1 MLMQP
6 ATLPA
11 SGAQLASGE
20 TARVRVLIVD
30 DDADFK
36 RALATLL
43 DMMGYEV
50 RTAQDGLHGL
60 DTIEAFR
67 PQCAVLDVDLP
78 GVDGVEIARRLRRQP
93 WGRDIVLI
101 AMTGWSR
108 NEDRAAA
115 MLAGFDHFLA
125 KPVNLDELFALLP
138 DAEPPRPEQH

>member
-1 MLMQP
+1 MMTQP
-6 ATLPA
+6 AAPA
-11 SGAQLASGE
+11 AGGTAQGG
-20 TARVRVLIVD
+20 TPARVRVLIVD
-30 DDADFK
+30 DDPDFK

-60 DTIEAFR
+60 DTVAEFR
-67 PQCAVLDVDLP
+67 PHCAVLDVDLP

-115 MLAGFDHFLA
+115 MLGGFDHFLA
-125 KPVNLDELFALLP
+125 KPVDLDELFALLP
-138 DAEPPRPEQH
+138 TPGASLQT